1 MFTIIN
7 VVRVATWMAVVL
19 ALAPWARADQ
29 SSTGGVA
36 APERP
41 GADRCRLRCRRRT
54 PMPARRHRTSAWSA
68 SADRA
73 CDRVFLGRGGSG
85 DDRTARARSRSDRLV
100 SVTVPRDA
108 RSGPVRVVSAA
119 AGASPPSASVRIVSA
134 SAAGAATPRPSEPD
148 DGVFPV
154 TGRTDEGTSVNR
166 FGGGRGHQ
174 GQDLLADCGT
184 PVVAALGGTV
194 RVARFESRAGNYAVI
209 DSASGASQVYMHL
222 ERPAS
227 VVAGDAVAAG
237 QRIGAIGRTGHASAC
252 HLHFESWSAPGW
264 HAGGRPQDPL
274 PALRRW
280 RAGRAERPADGTF
293 SGG

>member
-7 VVRVATWMAVVL
+7 VVRVATGMAVVL

-41 GADRCRLRCRRRT
+41 VLTGVDCDAGDGPRCPRGDI
-54 PMPARRHRTSAWSA
+54 ARVRGLHLQTA
-68 SADRA
+68 RA
-73 CDRVFLGRGGSG
+73 IVFLGRGGSG